1 MRGAGTARSG
11 WPVLAMLL
19 GATALFRLTQ
29 NMALT
34 TMSLL
39 AREDLHLSATV
50 IGALGALVGLVLA
63 AATLLLSGRVP
74 LRLSAASAA
83 AGTILLVASLALF
96 ALASSLAA
104 LALATVLLGA
114 AGGLTLPG
122 LVNAVVANAG
132 AQRERAIGLYAITLS
147 VSLAIGPLLETAVLD
162 ATHQD
167 VRAPFVWFLGFPA
180 VAALLLGV
188 PCWRRR
194 GTGTDAPPAPTET
207 LQAAPPA
214 PAGRRLGGL
223 LATRP
228 GRQALLAQLLYAVPF
243 VGITS
248 FGALV
253 ARVGFG
259 VSAAQVQLA
268 FTAFFVASFGARAV
282 VAWRSPIVR
291 KQPLLWTSAALTAG
305 GLALLG
311 NGHGLG
317 VLLLAMATLGVPHG
331 LTFPL
336 TLALVAES
344 TERARLPRANAA
356 LIGTSNLSTVAVPP
370 LLGVVV
376 PALGY
381 RGMTLLL
388 LAPVA
393 LFAALLAT
401 QTDLRPRRRSP
412 GGSKDRGA

>member
-1 MRGAGTARSG
+1 M
-11 WPVLAMLL
+11 LAMLL

-34 TMSLL
+34 TLSLL

-74 LRLSAASAA
+74 LRRSAASAA

-96 ALASSLAA
+96 AFASSLAV

-132 AQRERAIGLYAITLS
+132 DQRERAIGLYAITLS
-147 VSLAIGPLLETAVLD
+147 VSLAVGPLLETAVLD

-180 VAALLLGV
+180 LAALLLALS
-188 PCWRRR
+188 CRRR
-194 GTGTDAPPAPTET
+194 RTAGASAPPALVEPAPPAPP
-207 LQAAPPA
+207 QK
-214 PAGRRLGGL
+214 GRWGAGGL

-228 GRQALLAQLLYAVPF
+228 GRQALIVQLLYAIPF

-259 VSAAQVQLA
+259 VSAAQAQLA
-268 FTAFFVASFGARAV
+268 FTAFFVASFGARGLI
-282 VAWRSPIVR
+282 AWRSPIVR
-291 KQPLLWTSAALTAG
+291 KQPLLWASAALTGA

-311 NGHGLG
+311 TGHGLG

-331 LTFPL
+331 LSFPL
-336 TLALVAES
+336 ALALVAES
-344 TERARLPRANAA
+344 TDRARLPRANAA
-356 LIGTSNLSTVAVPP
+356 LIGVSNLSTVAVPP

-376 PALGY
+376 PAFGY

-388 LAPVA
+388 LVPVVG
-393 LFAALLAT
+393 FAALLAT
-401 QTDLRPRRRSP
+401 QTDRGPRRRPP
-412 GGSKDRGA
+412 GRRRDRGA